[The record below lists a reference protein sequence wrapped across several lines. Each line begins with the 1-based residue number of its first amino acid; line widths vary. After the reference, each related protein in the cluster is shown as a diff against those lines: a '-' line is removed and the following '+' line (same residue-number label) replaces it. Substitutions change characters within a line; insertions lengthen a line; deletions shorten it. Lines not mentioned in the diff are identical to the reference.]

1 MLLVSSILSTTLTPE
16 LSSAEQST
24 RFLSAARPLV
34 RNRVRTGV
42 QDVGHAI
49 AQAIGDDVYRLA
61 RTLRAWKS
69 STVMTA
75 WLPLFVQFV
84 HPDYV
89 RDVIPIRA
97 RGANMLFWF
106 SRRGDQRR
114 VGN

>member
-1 MLLVSSILSTTLTPE
+1 
-16 LSSAEQST
+16 
-24 RFLSAARPLV
+24 
-34 RNRVRTGV
+34 
-42 QDVGHAI
+42 
-49 AQAIGDDVYRLA
+49 
-61 RTLRAWKS
+61 
-69 STVMTA
+69 MTA

-114 VGN
+114 VGNRLEGTAKGPDFRGFLVVPRKPNKTDTLAGFLHSPVAHMLRFDLRL